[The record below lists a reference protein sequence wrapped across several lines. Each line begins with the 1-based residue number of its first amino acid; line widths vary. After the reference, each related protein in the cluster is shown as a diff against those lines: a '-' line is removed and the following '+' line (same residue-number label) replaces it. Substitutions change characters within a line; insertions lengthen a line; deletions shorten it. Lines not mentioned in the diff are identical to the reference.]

1 MNTGLFPKINRNM
14 ANTYKRIYSGVYEFA
29 NLYNAYQKA
38 VKAKRYKDDIM
49 DFSYN
54 LELNLIKI
62 SHHLKNHTYVPGKYH
77 RFKVYEPKKRE
88 IAALPFR
95 DRIVQHA
102 FNNVVEPIFD
112 KAFIF
117 DSYACR
123 KGKGTHKGMY
133 RIVDFLR
140 KLSPSA
146 YCLKGDIANYF
157 PSIKHAILL
166 NLIEKKIKDGD
177 LMKLV
182 KVIIFSN
189 HTRGKSGYGIPVGN
203 LTSQIFANIY
213 LDYFDY
219 FIKHQ
224 LHCKYYVRYVD
235 DFIVLDED
243 KRVLGKIFK
252 QSEEFLHQNLELK
265 LNRKS
270 SIFPVKQGIDF
281 LGYRIWKT
289 HRLLRKGSVKRMK
302 KKIAFLKKQGAGNMS
317 SEKVRSEIAAWLGH
331 CRHASTYNLRKKI
344 LWDWRIE
351 DGRLVFGR
359 KLWRKRDESRNSG
372 RNQKAESGGSRGEKL
387 K

>member
-1 MNTGLFPKINRNM
+1 MNAGLFPKLNHNM
-14 ANTYKRIYSGVYEFA
+14 ANTYKRIYSGVYEFS

-38 VKAKRYKDDIM
+38 IKAKRYKEDIM

-62 SHHLKNHTYVPGKYH
+62 SQHLKNHTYIPGKYH

-157 PSIKHAILL
+157 PSIKHAVLL
-166 NLIEKKIKDGD
+166 GLIEKKIQDAD

-189 HTRGKSGYGIPVGN
+189 HTPGKSGYGIPVGN
-203 LTSQIFANIY
+203 LTSQLFANIY
-213 LDYFDY
+213 LNYFDY

-235 DFIVLDED
+235 DFIILSED

-252 QSEEFLHQNLELK
+252 QSEEFLYQKLELK

-302 KKIAFLKKQGAGNMS
+302 KKIAFLKKQSGENIS
-317 SEKVRSEIAAWLGH
+317 SEKVRSEIAA
-331 CRHASTYNLRKKI
+331 
-344 LWDWRIE
+344 
-351 DGRLVFGR
+351 
-359 KLWRKRDESRNSG
+359 
-372 RNQKAESGGSRGEKL
+372 
-387 K
+387 